1 MGAAEAPRRR
11 KVMASRAG
19 LGGSKRG
26 ALGTQC
32 KETLTLRAMQVAL
45 MEGQTAGPRAVE
57 E

>member
-1 MGAAEAPRRR
+1 M
-11 KVMASRAG
+11 VSRAG

-32 KETLTLRAMQVAL
+32 KETLTLRAVQVAL